1 MKQSNLRVRNFTKAV
16 HSKLIFNHFIYINCH
31 YKYATDEIINRK
43 KVLNMKKRKNNTPVN
58 LWPKSLIVIKK
69 PTLLCLKLFRC

>member
-31 YKYATDEIINRK
+31 YKYATDEITNRK
-43 KVLNMKKRKNNTPVN
+43 IYSSKLIKGESSIGCKFYSSFYS
-58 LWPKSLIVIKK
+58 LKS
-69 PTLLCLKLFRC
+69 